1 MERNVNYVLI
11 GGIFFAILIGLIAF
25 ILWFGRIGFD
35 EDKFRTYTITTSYD
49 ISGIAVKTPIKYKG
63 ITIGHIKHIGF
74 DTTQL
79 GMVKITLLIQK
90 SIPIAKGSSVL
101 IDSQGLAGLSYLAL
115 RQNPKGEIITDDSD
129 AILTLDQSFLGK
141 LSDKADS
148 ALEEMLGVLGSVEK
162 LLSEKNVAHISS
174 ALTSLDRFSQNLPA
188 ISDNL
193 NRTLESISPQ
203 QGAEGLSAGAMLAPT
218 LYQAQK
224 SLQNLNIVLQKTS
237 NLLDKFDK
245 NPYPTIFGERK

>member
-11 GGIFFAILIGLIAF
+11 GGIFFAILIGLIVF
-25 ILWFGRIGFD
+25 ILWFGRISFN
-35 EDKFRTYTITTSYD
+35 EDKFRIYTITTSYD

-79 GMVKITLLIQK
+79 GVVKITLLIQR

-115 RQNPKGEIITDDSD
+115 RQNPKGEIIVNDDD
-129 AILTLDQSFLGK
+129 AVLTLDQSFLGK

-162 LLSEKNVAHISS
+162 LLSEKNVKHISS
-174 ALTSLDRFSQNLPA
+174 TLTSLDQFSQSLPA
-188 ISDNL
+188 LSSNI
-193 NRTLESISPQ
+193 NRALESIN
-203 QGAEGLSAGAMLAPT
+203 GELENGAGAMIAPT
-218 LYQAQK
+218 LYQTQK
-224 SLQNLNIVLQKTS
+224 SLQNLDILLQKTS
-237 NLLDKFDK
+237 NLLDKFDD
-245 NPYPTIFGERK
+245 NPYPTIFGEKK

>member
-11 GGIFFAILIGLIAF
+11 GGIFFAILIGLIVF
-25 ILWFGRIGFD
+25 ILWFGRISFN
-35 EDKFRTYTITTSYD
+35 EDKFRIYTITTSYD

-79 GMVKITLLIQK
+79 GVVKITLLIQR

-115 RQNPKGEIITDDSD
+115 RQNPKGEIIVNDDD
-129 AILTLDQSFLGK
+129 AVLTLDQSFLGK

-162 LLSEKNVAHISS
+162 LLSEKNVKHISS
-174 ALTSLDRFSQNLPA
+174 TLISLDQFSQSLPA
-188 ISDNL
+188 LSSNI
-193 NRTLESISPQ
+193 NRALESIN
-203 QGAEGLSAGAMLAPT
+203 GELENGAGAMIAPT
-218 LYQAQK
+218 LYQTQK
-224 SLQNLNIVLQKTS
+224 SLQNLDILLQKTS
-237 NLLDKFDK
+237 NLLDKFDD
-245 NPYPTIFGERK
+245 NPYPTIFGEKK

>member
-11 GGIFFAILIGLIAF
+11 GGIFFAILIGLIVF
-25 ILWFGRIGFD
+25 ILWFGRISFN
-35 EDKFRTYTITTSYD
+35 EDKFRIYTITTSYD

-79 GMVKITLLIQK
+79 GVVKITLLIQR

-115 RQNPKGEIITDDSD
+115 RQNPKGEIIVNDDD
-129 AILTLDQSFLGK
+129 AVLTLDQSFLGK

-162 LLSEKNVAHISS
+162 LLSEKNVKRISS
-174 ALTSLDRFSQNLPA
+174 TLTSLDQFSQSLPA
-188 ISDNL
+188 LSSNI
-193 NRTLESISPQ
+193 NRALESIN
-203 QGAEGLSAGAMLAPT
+203 GELENGAGAMIAPT
-218 LYQAQK
+218 LYQTQK
-224 SLQNLNIVLQKTS
+224 SLQNLDILLQKTS
-237 NLLDKFDK
+237 NLLDKFDD
-245 NPYPTIFGERK
+245 NPYPTIFGEKK